1 MENTAKA
8 LIIAGGVLIA
18 ILLASLFT
26 YLARTMAD
34 STEPFYSMM
43 DDNEIAEF
51 NQRFLKYEDRE
62 DLTVQDVATI
72 INLVKHY
79 SNDLH
84 EIKFEYKD
92 IAGTKHTY
100 TNSSTTGYK
109 NGIEYLD
116 KVVASA
122 DSYFECKKIT
132 IDAKSRLVSYICLEQ
147 KNN

>member
-1 MENTAKA
+1 MENAAKA

-26 YLARTMAD
+26 YLSRTMAD

-43 DDNEIAEF
+43 SDNEIAEF
-51 NQRFLKYEDRE
+51 NQRFLKYEGRT

-84 EIKFEYKD
+84 EIKFEYN
-92 IAGTKHTY
+92 AFGSTQHNY
-100 TNSSTTGYK
+100 THSSTTGYK
-109 NGIEYLD
+109 NGIEFLD
-116 KVVASA
+116 DEVENA
-122 DSYFECKKIT
+122 DARYKCTEIT
-132 IDAKSRLVSYICLEQ
+132 IDPTSRLVKYISLQ
-147 KNN
+147 QIK